1 MVVAIFDDLSENEIN
16 LQMYGLNDVTDLL
29 SRPCRVQNFRTDKA
43 ERLVKAFGKHIL
55 LSYIITF

>member
-29 SRPCRVQNFRTDKA
+29 SRPCRVRNFRTDKA
-43 ERLVKAFGKHIL
+43 ERLVKAFGMYK
-55 LSYIITF
+55 II